1 MVKNMPDNKENEKV
15 VFKGKTEF
23 ISKCIVIGD
32 PAVGKTSILKKYTT
46 HQFQEKY
53 LPTVGVNIVKESIKL
68 EGEDATVNVMFWDI
82 AGQPQFYMIFKP
94 YFKGADVILLVF
106 DVTRS
111 STFSNIKNWYKT
123 ATKYGLS
130 SVPRILVA
138 NKIDLKDERKIIL
151 PMIKHR
157 ADELNCPY
165 LETSALTG
173 ENIELLFKNV
183 AEMIYKSKFG
193 L

>member
-1 MVKNMPDNKENEKV
+1 MSEDKENEKI

-23 ISKCIVIGD
+23 ISKTVVIGD
-32 PAVGKTSILKKYTT
+32 PAVGKTSLLKQFTT

-53 LPTVGVNIVKESIKL
+53 LPTVGVNIVKEPIEL
-68 EGEDATVNVMFWDI
+68 EEKDATVNVMFWDI
-82 AGQPQFYMIFKP
+82 AGQPQFYMLHKP
-94 YFKGADVILLVF
+94 YFKGADAIILVF

-111 STFSNIKNWYKT
+111 STFSNVKNWYQT
-123 ATKYGLS
+123 AVKFGLS
-130 SVPRILVA
+130 GVPRILVA
-138 NKIDLKDERKIIL
+138 NKIDLKEDRKIIL

-173 ENIELLFKNV
+173 KNVDLLFKNV
-183 AEMIYKSKFG
+183 AEMIYKSKQQER
-193 L
+193 